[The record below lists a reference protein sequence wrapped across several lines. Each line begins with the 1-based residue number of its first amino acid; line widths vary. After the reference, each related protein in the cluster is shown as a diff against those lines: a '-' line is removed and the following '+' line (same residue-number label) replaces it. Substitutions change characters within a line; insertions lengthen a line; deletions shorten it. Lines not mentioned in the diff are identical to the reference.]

1 MANDRRPPRRPTAHQ
16 RRQRRREAA
25 ARTARGEAD
34 AHAERASGRT
44 PSTGDRSA
52 GPFQQR
58 LAAWS
63 HPLLMRLHAL
73 PGWVVPLATLVLLL
87 AGLLF
92 EGVVGFVFLMVVAVF
107 LGWLLVLSWSAVTAS
122 GRLLRLAA
130 VVAVAVAAVLQ
141 LQR

>member
-1 MANDRRPPRRPTAHQ
+1 
-16 RRQRRREAA
+16 
-25 ARTARGEAD
+25 
-34 AHAERASGRT
+34 
-44 PSTGDRSA
+44 
-52 GPFQQR
+52 
-58 LAAWS
+58 
-63 HPLLMRLHAL
+63 MRLHGL

>member
-1 MANDRRPPRRPTAHQ
+1 
-16 RRQRRREAA
+16 
-25 ARTARGEAD
+25 
-34 AHAERASGRT
+34 
-44 PSTGDRSA
+44 
-52 GPFQQR
+52 
-58 LAAWS
+58 
-63 HPLLMRLHAL
+63 MRLHAL